1 MTLSTLSTSS
11 RGTVLFV
18 PVGRDR
24 MVGNLAEMFARMKK
38 VDRSFVGSELFE
50 KRPVVGCGVG
60 DGNQFEI
67 GPHLADMSDLF
78 GELRLQRCLAGFR
91 HPSKTE
97 RFQAIAFRVLETD
110 RPTGRL
116 APACFLVPV
125 GAKRNHHPVERDGA
139 GNGFAGFRLPDAV
152 HGFLLRFLPETA
164 RRFQQARGSTTGSCL
179 PALRR
184 VWPLPAACN
193 GSGPGERGMRPGSSV
208 NQAHRRPARTSPF
221 PSASGNTGPDRT
233 ACGWSSASVQ
243 PEPCHPREPGRPFR
257 PGVFADHHPAQRN
270 DPLTRPRNRR
280 TRPSRL
286 VPSLTKVANAPN
298 ALAVAAPL
306 LDDGRKSSHRLGG
319 HRGEF
324 REGQTIRRLR
334 HWHGNAP
341 DVVGLSQHSAAWP
354 GAFFFAPCQNPRP
367 EQRFVTKSLI
377 STLNRLSPNLNNY

>member
-1 MTLSTLSTSS
+1 
-11 RGTVLFV
+11 
-18 PVGRDR
+18 
-24 MVGNLAEMFARMKK
+24 MKK

-91 HPSKTE
+91 PKTE

-139 GNGFAGFRLPDAV
+139 GNGFAGFRLAV

-164 RRFQQARGSTTGSCL
+164 RRFQQALQVAR
-179 PALRR
+179 RR
-184 VWPLPAACN
+184 VHASQLSEEFGRFPRRAMVQDQESAVCGRVHP
-193 GSGPGERGMRPGSSV
+193 SIRPIVDRRERVLFRARPEI
-208 NQAHRRPARTSPF
+208 
-221 PSASGNTGPDRT
+221 PDRT
-233 ACGWSSASVQ
+233 EQRGSSASVQ

-270 DPLTRPRNRR
+270 DPLLQPDLEIGERLGTLPFGPFLDEGCERPE
-280 TRPSRL
+280 RL
-286 VPSLTKVANAPN
+286 GGRG
-298 ALAVAAPL
+298 PL

-324 REGQTIRRLR
+324 REGQTMTATL
-334 HWHGNAP
+334 
-341 DVVGLSQHSAAWP
+341 AWE
-354 GAFFFAPCQNPRP
+354 C
-367 EQRFVTKSLI
+367 S
-377 STLNRLSPNLNNY
+377 